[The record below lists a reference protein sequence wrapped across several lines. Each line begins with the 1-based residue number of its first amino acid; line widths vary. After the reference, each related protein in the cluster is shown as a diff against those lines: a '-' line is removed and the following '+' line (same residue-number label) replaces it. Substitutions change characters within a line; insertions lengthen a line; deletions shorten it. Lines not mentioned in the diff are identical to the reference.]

1 MTSFAKK
8 LFGFLDLDRILFTV
22 LAMVLIIHALGFL
35 PSNFDSLIL
44 ITVVAVATL
53 QVIIGALQELKEK
66 KISID
71 LLASIALIFS

>member
-22 LAMVLIIHALGFL
+22 LAMVLIIHALSFL

>member
-1 MTSFAKK
+1 MMIFAKK
-8 LFGFLDLDRILFTV
+8 LFGFLDLDKILFTV
-22 LAMVLIIHALGFL
+22 LAVVLIIHALGFL